1 MQSNELRDSVKAIE
15 NACKIELI
23 GPYYKRDM
31 NLVRKTNKHGE
42 VTYHLSNK
50 TEELVF
56 VHHGSLETE
65 MRTLVEGLKV
75 IEEAALSIEQFELRS
90 ALTAI
95 RQKAEERIDEIFRF
109 VEQEIGDINIYCVG
123 ENNFQGPLRYGQV
136 VGAKLAPPDQYIE
149 RPISEVTRMA

>member
-23 GPYYKRDM
+23 EPYYKRDM

-149 RPISEVTRMA
+149 RPISEATRMT

>member
-149 RPISEVTRMA
+149 RPISEATRMT